1 MILFQNQRNVD
12 YKNPK
17 TSYKYSIADYEEIQ
31 KDDSWTGWLD
41 NFDSIAS
48 TENTEAMW
56 NSLRNKLIDIRNKYI
71 KKNTAANSPWK
82 LKHNYPLSK
91 EARIAINDKAKLHRK
106 WIYSGQSEHRSKY
119 SKARNKVKTL
129 VRRDKRNYERKIAK
143 IAKLKP
149 KIFWSHTR
157 KRLKTKIV
165 VAPLLEDVNDK
176 DSLIFEDNKK
186 ANILQKQF
194 SGVYTKEPVEEL
206 PFFRTAPNQR

>member
-1 MILFQNQRNVD
+1 
-12 YKNPK
+12 
-17 TSYKYSIADYEEIQ
+17 
-31 KDDSWTGWLD
+31 
-41 NFDSIAS
+41 
-48 TENTEAMW
+48 MW

-91 EARIAINDKAKLHRK
+91 EARIAINDKVKLHRK
-106 WIYSGQSEHRSKY
+106 SIYSGQSEHRSKY

-165 VAPLLEDVNDK
+165 VAPLLGDVNDK
-176 DSLIFEDNKK
+176 DSLIFEDIKK
-186 ANILQKQF
+186 LIFCRNNFRLCIPKNRWKNYSFL
-194 SGVYTKEPVEEL
+194 
-206 PFFRTAPNQR
+206 RTASN